1 MKNFILVCAVTS
13 AMLALSSCAVA
24 GYQPPGYVAT
34 TLAPDADIDRA
45 ERRGTTEA
53 LAGTLWA
60 QNAHATQTATARAYA
75 AGMTATRDA
84 QGAQATG
91 TALIAA
97 AAYSQTAQ
105 ALGAMQTQVAI
116 TLTAAAAISVEVAA
130 MDAARTATENYFTSG
145 ARVAAE
151 MTQSASDAK
160 AAERIDTA
168 WTVLWIGV
176 VACFLVGVVSLL
188 VLGLLW
194 IGAGVSERWAQA
206 DGEHATT
213 WHLWNPTAAKGETQE
228 TPTMSETGADD
239 DEIRRARWR
248 RNLEIFLRAGD
259 RHGFAIRDL
268 GPAGLQIVSQPG
280 WEAITGW
287 MRQPA
292 IGVLRVVG
300 KTTTWGDGWDL
311 ERAVDALRRG
321 TLPCPPG
328 AVVDVSAPVNSATKT
343 TVTTLPE

>member
-1 MKNFILVCAVTS
+1 
-13 AMLALSSCAVA
+13 MLALSSCAVA
-24 GYQPPGYVAT
+24 GYQPPGYSVT

-60 QNAHATQTATARAYA
+60 QNAHATQTATARVYA

-145 ARVAAE
+145 ARVSAQ
-151 MTQSASDAK
+151 MTQAASDAK
-160 AAERIDTA
+160 ASERYDFA
-168 WTVLWIGV
+168 WSAL
-176 VACFLVGVVSLL
+176 LVGVVVCLLVGIVSLL

-194 IGAGVSERWAQA
+194 LGAGVSERWAQA
-206 DGEHATT
+206 NGEHAAT
-213 WHLWNPTAAKGETQE
+213 WHLWNQPAAKAETQD
-228 TPTMSETGADD
+228 PPAVSETGADD
-239 DEIRRARWR
+239 EEIRRARWR

-268 GPAGLQIVSQPG
+268 GPAPKALKIVSQPG
-280 WEAITGW
+280 WDTITSW
-287 MRQPA
+287 LRQPA
-292 IGVLRVVG
+292 LGVLRVVG

-343 TVTTLPE
+343 TEKRSEALSE